1 METIDLLRIK
11 LARFERRVITN
22 SSLTRSAVLLPIA
35 RGREGLDLLFTK
47 RTERVEH
54 HKGQISFPGG
64 ACDPSDATPFET
76 ALRESQEEI
85 GLPPS
90 AVSLLGSMDDIRTPS
105 GFIVTPVVGYIE
117 KLPPLRLNADE
128 VAEVVLVPL
137 EKFFDDSLRRSE
149 FREVEGNTF
158 EVFFYDVWKE
168 PVWGATALFVKRLVD
183 LLGSPASPAK

>member
-1 METIDLLRIK
+1 LDTIDRLRKK
-11 LARFERRVITN
+11 LAHYDRRVIAAGT
-22 SSLTRSAVLLPIA
+22 LTKSAVLIPITK
-35 RGREGLDLLFTK
+35 RTEGLELLFTK
-47 RTERVEH
+47 RTDRVEH

-64 ACDPSDATPFET
+64 ACDPAETTPAET

-90 AVSLLGSMDDIRTPS
+90 AVALLGAMDDIRTPS

-117 KLPPLRLNADE
+117 TLPTLHLNDEE
-128 VAEVVLVPL
+128 VAEVVFVPL
-137 EKFFDDSLRRSE
+137 EKFFDEGVRRSK
-149 FREVEGNTF
+149 FREVEGKTT

-183 LLGSPASPAK
+183 LLRSPEYSS